1 MHPNSTEMS
10 RTERN
15 SLSQSS
21 RFRRRISWRLWLG
34 VRRLLAPNRP
44 TGATLSFPRLIR
56 KRDGIAAGGNLKL
69 LCAVVA
75 SATIALCDS

>member
-1 MHPNSTEMS
+1 MQLT
-10 RTERN
+10 RR
-15 SLSQSS
+15 SQSGPPAGAAAALTAGVCPHQTHS
-21 RFRRRISWRLWLG
+21 AKTRITS
-34 VRRLLAPNRP
+34 P
-44 TGATLSFPRLIR
+44 R

>member
-1 MHPNSTEMS
+1 
-10 RTERN
+10 
-15 SLSQSS
+15 
-21 RFRRRISWRLWLG
+21 
-34 VRRLLAPNRP
+34 LAPNRP